1 MTLQD
6 KILELLNEH
15 YKEEGQ
21 TYDSFILYAFQE
33 TNDELAMRAMF
44 HKIGVLKMVGAKENI
59 DKELDDGMKEALDN
73 FKYSQ
78 MH

>member
-1 MTLQD
+1 MTLQE
-6 KILELLNEH
+6 KIVELLNEH

-21 TYDSFILYAFQE
+21 TYDSFILYAFNE

-44 HKIGVLKMVGAKENI
+44 HKIGVIKMMSVKENVEH
-59 DKELDDGMKEALDN
+59 ELEDGMKEALN
-73 FKYSQ
+73 RFTSKQ